1 MKEKFK
7 DTKGVI
13 NHKQKI
19 EGQTL
24 QWSIEKGQ
32 ILMNGIRTHNLS
44 GDMHRLPDHDG
55 SSIWTSDKIS
65 FIFVVYMFYSYI

>member
-1 MKEKFK
+1 LKEKFK
-7 DTKGVI
+7 DIKGVI

-32 ILMNGIRTHNLS
+32 ILMSGIRTHNLS
-44 GDMHRLPDHDG
+44 GDMH
-55 SSIWTSDKIS
+55 
-65 FIFVVYMFYSYI
+65 